1 MNRLFLALIFIFSSQ
16 FSLASKDFPNPQSF
30 IYDYKSRKAIK
41 NKIPEK
47 ALQESLK
54 ILEHDTDIPQVH
66 SNLGIAFDQLSKS
79 EQAEKSFSEA
89 LRLIETAEKKQMNS
103 VSPTDQFQIYYNLG
117 VYYGQKKEIDKAL
130 AFYQS
135 ALDVNPTSIE
145 TKHNIELLI
154 QSQQQQQ
161 KQKSDQEKKDG
172 ESGDKDK
179 DKDKDKDQKDNEDD
193 KGEQKKDPSQD
204 RKNTPKYQPRA
215 FKGDQ
220 LGEADVKKILG
231 ELSQQDRKIRA
242 QYNKKEQQRENRNAK
257 DW

>member
-1 MNRLFLALIFIFSSQ
+1 MSMNRPVLALIFIFSGQ
-16 FSLASKDFPNPQSF
+16 LCLASKNFPNPQSF
-30 IYDYKSRKAIK
+30 IFDYKSRKAIK

-47 ALQESLK
+47 ALEENLK

-66 SNLGIAFDQLSKS
+66 SNLGIVFDQLSKP

-89 LRLIETAEKKQMNS
+89 LRLIEAAEKKQMNS
-103 VSPTDQFQIYYNLG
+103 VSPTDQFQVYYNLG

-130 AFYQS
+130 AIYQS

-161 KQKSDQEKKDG
+161 QKSDQEKKDG
-172 ESGDKDK
+172 ESGENDKDDKDK
-179 DKDKDKDQKDNEDD
+179 KDD
-193 KGEQKKDPSQD
+193 KGDQKKDSGKD

>member
-1 MNRLFLALIFIFSSQ
+1 MSMNRLILAFIFL
-16 FSLASKDFPNPQSF
+16 FNGHFVLASRDFPSPQSF

-47 ALQESLK
+47 ALEENLK

-66 SNLGIAFDQLSKS
+66 SNLGIVFDQLSKP
-79 EQAEKSFSEA
+79 EQAEKSFGEA

-103 VSPTDQFQIYYNLG
+103 VSPTDQFQVYYNLG
-117 VYYGQKKEIDKAL
+117 VYHAQKKEIDKAL

-161 KQKSDQEKKDG
+161 QQKSDQEKKDG
-172 ESGDKDK
+172 ESGEN
-179 DKDKDKDQKDNEDD
+179 DKDQKDD
-193 KGEQKKDPSQD
+193 KGDQKKDSNKD
-204 RKNTPKYQPRA
+204 RKNTPKYQPRP
-215 FKGDQ
+215 FKGEQ

>member
-1 MNRLFLALIFIFSSQ
+1 MSMNRFILTLIFIFSSQ
-16 FSLASKDFPNPQSF
+16 FSLASRDFPNPQSF
-30 IYDYKSRKAIK
+30 IFDYKSRKAIK

-47 ALQESLK
+47 ALEENLK

-66 SNLGIAFDQLSKS
+66 SNLGIVFDQLSKP

-103 VSPTDQFQIYYNLG
+103 VSPTDQFQVYYNLG

-135 ALDVNPTSIE
+135 ALDVNPISIE

-172 ESGDKDK
+172 ESGENDKEK
-179 DKDKDKDQKDNEDD
+179 KDD
-193 KGEQKKDPSQD
+193 KGDQKKDTNQD

>member
-1 MNRLFLALIFIFSSQ
+1 MSMNRPVLALIFIFSGQ
-16 FSLASKDFPNPQSF
+16 LCLASKNFPNPQSF
-30 IYDYKSRKAIK
+30 IFDYKSRKAIK

-47 ALQESLK
+47 ALEENLK

-66 SNLGIAFDQLSKS
+66 SNLGIVFDQLSKP

-89 LRLIETAEKKQMNS
+89 LRLIEAAEKKQMNS
-103 VSPTDQFQIYYNLG
+103 VSPTDQFQVYYNLG

-135 ALDVNPTSIE
+135 ALDFNPASIE

-161 KQKSDQEKKDG
+161 QQKSDQEKKDG
-172 ESGDKDK
+172 ESGENDKDDKDK
-179 DKDKDKDQKDNEDD
+179 KDD
-193 KGEQKKDPSQD
+193 KGDQKKDSGKD